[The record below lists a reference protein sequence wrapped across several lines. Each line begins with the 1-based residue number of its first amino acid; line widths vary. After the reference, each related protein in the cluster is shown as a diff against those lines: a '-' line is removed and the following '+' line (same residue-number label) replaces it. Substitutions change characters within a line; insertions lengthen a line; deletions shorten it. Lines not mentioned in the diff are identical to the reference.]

1 MHRKLETKV
10 PGLHGR
16 NQVVNKLLQH
26 ACLLCPQPVGLIQGR
41 GGLISLWGVVYQG
54 WFKHG
59 SANKTCTKSI
69 IINIQTQANKMGDFV
84 GLVGWVSSVSC
95 CLACVYLPLSA
106 LLPLWLPL
114 AKWSEAP
121 RSVAKAD
128 SDSPEANHFLSF
140 LHVLKDSMF
149 PPISAFPICVP
160 WPLYVSLG

>member
-1 MHRKLETKV
+1 MEALTK
-10 PGLHGR
+10 PAQKAL
-16 NQVVNKLLQH
+16 
-26 ACLLCPQPVGLIQGR
+26 
-41 GGLISLWGVVYQG
+41 S
-54 WFKHG
+54 
-59 SANKTCTKSI
+59 SI
-69 IINIQTQANKMGDFV
+69 FRLKPTNMGDFV

-128 SDSPEANHFLSF
+128 PDSPEANHFLSF